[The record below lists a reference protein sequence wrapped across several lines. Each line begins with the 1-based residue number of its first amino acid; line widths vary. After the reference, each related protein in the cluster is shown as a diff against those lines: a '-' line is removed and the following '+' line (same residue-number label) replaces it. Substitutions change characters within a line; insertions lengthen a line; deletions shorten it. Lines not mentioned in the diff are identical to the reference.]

1 MKKSL
6 WNLVAGRHPE
16 LLAGKDQKAVS
27 DQEMIMLSR
36 MAVDIRLDRQD
47 VSLDDIRDKLW
58 SAVSAFNKDA
68 YLTEVYPSYLIYEL
82 NGKYFRVD
90 WSILDDAAQL
100 GTQAVEMEKTWIE
113 VRIGQ
118 GGDESDLSLI
128 MRLGQAKN
136 PEGSAWDVT
145 ICEPGFTLNNS
156 YIPDELLRQSVPLF
170 EGVGVNMYELPEGAT
185 HIPGPLFDLKSL
197 LVSNKVGWIDNVR
210 YVAGKGLQGVLHFL
224 DSAKSLGRNLMDAM
238 SQGAKVYGLSWD
250 CLIRGTKAVIE
261 GRSVLRIDAF
271 KDVNSVDIVT
281 RPAAGGKFNRAVA
294 AMPAHHKEDAFMK
307 ERLWKMIQKTRPALL
322 TGKDLA
328 TISDQDLEGLAR
340 MAMEPEKFA
349 DLTGMASKDDLAI
362 IRGEMALKDGLVKSD
377 LPELAK
383 ERIKKTFEG
392 RVFQAA
398 DLDKAIADE
407 KDYLAKINP
416 QPNLGDGVAASGIH
430 FQGGLGS
437 IDRACM
443 AVDRLFGIQKDQ
455 VIALAGMER
464 LDHNPVFADMRN
476 VQDYTDFDKVPAF
489 KSLREMYYY
498 FTGDA
503 EVNGRFNRK
512 NLPAELRSSMD
523 INSGTF
529 SYVLGNTLARRLVSQ
544 YLEFKFQEELLISV
558 RKPVKDFR
566 QQEAVLVGGFS
577 DLSTVDPE
585 AADYQ
590 EISGVTDEESTYT
603 LGQRG
608 NLLTITRKTIINDDV
623 SIIQRL
629 VNGLS
634 RAARRTHA
642 KYVWNFFINNGTCTD
657 TTAWFTVGHGN
668 LGATALGFATALAA
682 YIALGK
688 MTEKDSAERLG
699 FLADPSVKP
708 NLIGPID
715 LVATLSGIANDEFY
729 FTANDLTTKI
739 RNALAG
745 KVNAVAIPLFTD
757 TNDWG
762 LILPPGIADIV
773 EMGYLNGR
781 QEPELFVADSPMSE
795 QVFVADKNRY
805 KIRHEYAGAVIDY
818 RTGYKAV
825 VA

>member
-1 MKKSL
+1 MKKTL
-6 WNLVAGRHPE
+6 WDKITSARPKLLTGNEFETITDDEVKNLV
-16 LLAGKDQKAVS
+16 V
-27 DQEMIMLSR
+27 R
-36 MAVDIRLDRQD
+36 MA
-47 VSLDDIRDKLW
+47 
-58 SAVSAFNKDA
+58 
-68 YLTEVYPSYLIYEL
+68 TEETAP
-82 NGKYFRVD
+82 
-90 WSILDDAAQL
+90 
-100 GTQAVEMEKTWIE
+100 E
-113 VRIGQ
+113 VTDG
-118 GGDESDLSLI
+118 DLSLI

-156 YIPDELLRQSVPLF
+156 YIPDELLRQSAPLF
-170 EGVGVNMYELPEGAT
+170 EGVDVNMYELPEGAS
-185 HIPGPLFDLKSL
+185 HIPEPLFDLKSL
-197 LVSNKVGWIDNVR
+197 LIRNKVGWIDNVR

-250 CLIRGTKAVIE
+250 CLIRGTKTVIE
-261 GRSVLRIDAF
+261 GRSTLRIDAF

-294 AMPAHHKEDAFMK
+294 GMPAHHKEEALMK
-307 ERLWKMIQKTRPALL
+307 ERLWKMIQEKRPALL
-322 TGKDLA
+322 TGKDLT

-340 MAMEPEKFA
+340 MAMEPEKPA
-349 DLTGMASKDDLAI
+349 DLTGLASKDDLAI
-362 IRGEMALKDGLVKSD
+362 FRCEMALRDGLVKSD
-377 LPELAK
+377 LPDLAK

-416 QPNLGDGVAASGIH
+416 QPDPGSGVPASGIH
-430 FQGGLGS
+430 FQVGLGGY
-437 IDRACM
+437 DRACM
-443 AVDRLFGIQKDQ
+443 AVDRLFGISKDQ
-455 VIALAGMER
+455 AIALAGMER
-464 LDHNPVFADMRN
+464 LDHKPVFADIRN
-476 VQDYTDFDKVPAF
+476 VQDYSDFDKVPAF
-489 KSLREMYYY
+489 TSLREMYSY
-498 FTGDA
+498 FTGDH
-503 EVNGRFNRK
+503 EVGGRFNRK

-529 SYVLGNTLARRLVSQ
+529 SYVLGNTLGRRLVTL
-544 YLEFKFQEELLISV
+544 YGEYRFQEELLISV

-585 AADYQ
+585 AMDYQ
-590 EISGVTDEESTYT
+590 EIGGVTDEESTYS

-608 NLLTITRKTIINDDV
+608 NILTITRKTIINDDI

-642 KYVWNFFINNGTCTD
+642 KYVWNFFMDNGTCSD
-657 TTAWFTVGHGN
+657 ATAWFTNGHGN
-668 LGATALGFATALAA
+668 LGSTALGFAVALAA

-688 MTEKDSAERLG
+688 MTEKDSGERLG
-699 FLADPSVKP
+699 LLADPSVKP
-708 NLIGPID
+708 NLVGPID
-715 LVATLSGIANDEFY
+715 LVATLEGIANDEFY

-745 KVNAVAIPLFTD
+745 KVNAVINPLLTD
-757 TNDWG
+757 ATDWG
-762 LILPPGIADIV
+762 LILPPTVADIV

-781 QEPELFVADSPMSE
+781 EEPELFLADSPQAE
-795 QVFVADKNRY
+795 QVFIADKTRY

-825 VA
+825 VAG